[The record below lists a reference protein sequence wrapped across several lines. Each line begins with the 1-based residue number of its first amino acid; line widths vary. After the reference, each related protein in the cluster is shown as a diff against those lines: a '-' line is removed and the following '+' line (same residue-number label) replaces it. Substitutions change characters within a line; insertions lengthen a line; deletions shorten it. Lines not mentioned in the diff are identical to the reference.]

1 MQNKYL
7 LSEREIPTSW
17 YNVVP
22 DLPVAMAPPLH
33 PGTGQPIGP
42 QDLAAIFPMALI
54 EQEVS
59 GAPTIAIPEPVLE
72 VMRLWRPTPLYRAH
86 RLEKALGTPA
96 KIFYKHEGVSPSG
109 SHKLNTSVAQ
119 AYYNKAAGIKRLVT
133 ETGAGQWGSSLAFAC
148 NVFDLECMVYM
159 VKCSFY
165 QKPHRRTMMETW
177 GAECIPSPSE
187 RTATSA

>member
-1 MQNKYL
+1 MQSKYL

-22 DLPVAMAPPLH
+22 DLPAPMEPPLH

-54 EQEVS
+54 EQEGS
-59 GAPTIAIPEPVLE
+59 GGPALAIPEPGLGGL
-72 VMRLWRPTPLYRAH
+72 RLWRPTPMYRAH

-119 AYYNKAAGIKRLVT
+119 AHYNKAAGIQRLGNG
-133 ETGAGQWGSSLAFAC
+133 TGGG
-148 NVFDLECMVYM
+148 
-159 VKCSFY
+159 
-165 QKPHRRTMMETW
+165 TW
-177 GAECIPSPSE
+177 G
-187 RTATSA
+187 